1 MAAKNPWE
9 MSWKEDTAATKSEQ
23 GASPWTMNWQE
34 EKAKPT
40 QKLSAIEQI
49 RTGNFPAAERYRAAY
64 AQMPEYLQDPYLGLS
79 TSNIG
84 KVTAQMFPGVTKFI
98 SQTIPEKLMQS
109 ALKPTQKQLE
119 SGKAS
124 TAVKTMLEEGINPTQ
139 VGVKKLENKIT
150 DINNQIVN
158 KIGSS
163 TGTVSKTDVLKYL
176 DDIETK
182 KLKQVNPSDDISA
195 INKVR
200 QEFMAYN
207 QPIIKTTSQ
216 TIPVQLAQELKQ
228 GTYSALKK
236 KYGQLGSTEV
246 EAQKT
251 LARGLKEKVGEAVP
265 EVVGLN
271 KKESELIDTLDV
283 VERRALMELN
293 KNPAGLALLTESPQ
307 QFAAFMADKS
317 ALFKSLLARSLYNLN
332 KVSQPVQGL
341 LNTPQAARGVSILS
355 PYVEE

>member
-9 MSWKEDTAATKSEQ
+9 ISWKEDTTVTKSKQ
-23 GASPWTMNWQE
+23 GSSPWTMNWQE

-40 QKLSAIEQI
+40 KKLSAIEQI
-49 RTGNFPAAERYRAAY
+49 RTGNFPAAERFRAGY

-84 KVTAQMFPGVTKFI
+84 KVGAEMFPNIVKTI
-98 SQTIPEKLMQS
+98 SQTIPERLMQS
-109 ALKPTQKQLE
+109 ALKPTLKQLE
-119 SGKAS
+119 TGKAA

-139 VGVKKLENKIT
+139 LGVKKLENKIT
-150 DINNQIVN
+150 DINSEIVN

-176 DDIETK
+176 DDIEAK

-246 EAQKT
+246 EAQKA

-265 EVVGLN
+265 DVLGLN
-271 KKESELIDTLDV
+271 KKEAQLIDTLDV

-293 KNPAGLALLTESPQ
+293 KNPGGLALLTESLP

-317 ALFKSLLARSLYNLN
+317 ALFKSLVARGLYNFN

-341 LNTPQAARGVSILS
+341 LNTPQAARGASILS
-355 PYVEE
+355 PYIEE